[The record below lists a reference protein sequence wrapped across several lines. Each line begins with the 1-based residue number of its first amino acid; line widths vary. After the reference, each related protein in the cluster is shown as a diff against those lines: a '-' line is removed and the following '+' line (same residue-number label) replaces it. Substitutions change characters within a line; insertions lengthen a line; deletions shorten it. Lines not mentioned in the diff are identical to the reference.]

1 MTGVCAED
9 PVSDQKDSV
18 SSTSTRAAPGTHAS
32 RPLTDPNSANGS
44 IPTTTTSPSTT
55 TTTSPPDPPDTGDV
69 SGFEIINAHL
79 GGRFLLLAV
88 ADTPALQSRGLMG
101 VESMGDLHGMVFVW
115 EEARPVSFWMKNTLI
130 PLDIGY
136 FDQNGALIRVL
147 SMTPCTSD
155 PCLTYP
161 SETPVRFALE
171 TLPGFFV
178 DVEAGESLTLGE
190 TVASP

>member
-9 PVSDQKDSV
+9 PVSDQKDRV
-18 SSTSTRAAPGTHAS
+18 SSTSTRAAPETHAS

-44 IPTTTTSPSTT
+44 IPTTHPPTT
-55 TTTSPPDPPDTGDV
+55 TIVTPPPDPPNTGDV

-155 PCLTYP
+155 PCPTYP

-171 TLPGFFV
+171 TLPGLFV
-178 DVEAGESLTLGE
+178 GVEAGESLTLGG